1 MPPDACHQHLH
12 NSANELRRRH
22 FHCLRYSLNL
32 RDLSLHQHRQIDNN
46 FVDILSL
53 WELGMLGHLVDRAFH
68 CLQYSLNL
76 RDLSLH
82 HHRRIDNNFVD
93 E

>member
-1 MPPDACHQHLH
+1 
-12 NSANELRRRH
+12 
-22 FHCLRYSLNL
+22 
-32 RDLSLHQHRQIDNN
+32 
-46 FVDILSL
+46 
-53 WELGMLGHLVDRAFH
+53 MLGHLVDRAFH

-93 E
+93 AIGSAGSRLAWSPG